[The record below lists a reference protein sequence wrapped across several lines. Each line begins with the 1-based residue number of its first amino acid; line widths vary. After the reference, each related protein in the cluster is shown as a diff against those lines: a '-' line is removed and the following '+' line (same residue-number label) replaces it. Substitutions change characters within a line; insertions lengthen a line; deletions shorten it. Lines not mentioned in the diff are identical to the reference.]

1 MVNLRLITLHA
12 CIVHVT
18 TCFFCSPIENL
29 VTAML
34 RITIFYLVKKI
45 SVVDV
50 ILAVLFLAP
59 L

>member
-1 MVNLRLITLHA
+1 
-12 CIVHVT
+12 VT
-18 TCFFCSPIENL
+18 TFFFFSPIENL

-34 RITIFYLVKKI
+34 RITIFDLVKKL